1 MAQAS
6 MQATGGGHHLTPTNI
21 ARMSAI
27 AARESGINLGPEKA
41 DFLVARLGRI
51 VEKMS
56 NGNFSEYC
64 SVIENR
70 NNTTEIRQ
78 FLEAITTH
86 TTSFFRENGQYEWLD
101 EAGFDILWSN
111 RTGSKRELVVWSAA
125 CSTGQELYTAM
136 LQARSSAKGSLA
148 SLRVKGIGTDLSRS
162 VVASA
167 GRAIYD
173 TTEISGIPLHLRR
186 EYLLTSKSNPNI
198 HRISQDIR
206 SMTEWRVGNLT
217 QSNTLTGIEAD
228 IVFLR
233 NVLIYFDDETQATVL
248 KNVLSRVRPGGFLL
262 TGHSETARV
271 RTMGLTVVRPTIY
284 RKES

>member
-6 MQATGGGHHLTPTNI
+6 MQANGGVHLLTPTNI

-27 AARESGINLGPEKA
+27 AARESGISLGPEKA

-51 VEKMS
+51 VEQIS
-56 NGNFSEYC
+56 NGSFNDYC
-64 SVIENR
+64 TIIENAS
-70 NNTTEIRQ
+70 NNIEIRQ

-86 TTSFFRENGQYEWLD
+86 TTSFFRESGQYEWLD
-101 EAGFDILWSN
+101 QAGFEMLWGN
-111 RTGSKRELVVWSAA
+111 RIGSKRELVVWSAA

-136 LQARSSAKGSLA
+136 LQAKSSAIGSLA
-148 SLRVKGIGTDLSRS
+148 GLRVKGVGTDLSRS
-162 VVASA
+162 VVATA

-173 TTEISGIPLHLRR
+173 TTEISGIPVNLRR
-186 EYLLTSKSNPNI
+186 EYLLTSKSNPNV
-198 HRISQDIR
+198 HRISQEIR

-217 QSNTLTGIEAD
+217 QSSTLTGIEAD